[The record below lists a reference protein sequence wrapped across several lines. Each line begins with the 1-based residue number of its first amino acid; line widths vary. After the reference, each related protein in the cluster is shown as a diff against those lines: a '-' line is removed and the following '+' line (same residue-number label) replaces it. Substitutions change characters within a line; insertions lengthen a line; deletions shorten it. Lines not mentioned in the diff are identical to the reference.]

1 MLPNTENTPIHTTSL
16 ESTRLAPNGNKAGQP
31 RVTIALSPSRTTL
44 TRRPTRGNLKAHSTN
59 TTRLATPHAGPW
71 LNATKKSQPNCQR
84 SPNRHPPKGRFA
96 CSLSG
101 RQGRCSLNDPQG
113 QKHIPRPPFSPC
125 PLKGNHEYSY
135 VLQLCQRPKPIW

>member
-1 MLPNTENTPIHTTSL
+1 MCPSLLGHMNPMLPNTENTPIHTTSP
-16 ESTRLAPNGNKAGQP
+16 ESTRLAPSGNKAGQP

-59 TTRLATPHAGPW
+59 TTRLKTPHAGPW

-84 SPNRHPPKGRFA
+84 SPRLTPIQGGRL

-101 RQGRCSLNDPQG
+101 RQGNGFFQGLTTQKADSVSTCFTQAPQG
-113 QKHIPRPPFSPC
+113 KPR
-125 PLKGNHEYSY
+125 
-135 VLQLCQRPKPIW
+135 I